1 MTSGEKMDITETIHK
16 HLIGKFKTD
25 SLETDES
32 ILEQGLLDS
41 AGIFE
46 LIIFLEKEFEITVE
60 DEEIVPDN
68 FDSVD
73 TISAMVKTKTS

>member
-1 MTSGEKMDITETIHK
+1 MDATKTIHK
-16 HLIGKFKTD
+16 HLIDKFKID
-25 SLETDES
+25 SLEANES

-41 AGIFE
+41 AGIIE
-46 LIIFLEKEFEITVE
+46 LILFPGNEFEITVD

-68 FDSVD
+68 FDSVN